1 MKIDSIASDI
11 YYHPAVDDVSVDLV
25 NGGEYRVTIK
35 MNGTYEFRL
44 LDEVEDIVVDYG
56 YSIADVEHGKN
67 VLTVY
72 VVTRPY

>member
-11 YYHPAVDDVSVDLV
+11 YYHPAVDDVSVDQV

-35 MNGTYEFRL
+35 MNSYKFRL

-56 YSIADVEHGKN
+56 YSISDVEQGNN

>member
-11 YYHPAVDDVSVDLV
+11 YYHQAVDDVSVDKV
-25 NGGEYRVTIK
+25 NGSEYRVTIK
-35 MNGTYEFRL
+35 MNGTYEYRL

-56 YSIADVEHGKN
+56 YSISDVEHGNN